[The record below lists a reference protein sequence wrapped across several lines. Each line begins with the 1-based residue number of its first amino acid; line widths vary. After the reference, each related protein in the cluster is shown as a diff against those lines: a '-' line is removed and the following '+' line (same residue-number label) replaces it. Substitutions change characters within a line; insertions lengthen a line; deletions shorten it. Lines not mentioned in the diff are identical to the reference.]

1 MNNNNSNNNN
11 NKNSNNSN
19 NNNNKK
25 DGSGSSLPLHMD
37 TTKESVEYNVAACDR
52 LNPRED
58 DMTQGLNMSTSDG
71 MTPNHLQLRNEIL
84 IHLEAA
90 KKSTF

>member
-1 MNNNNSNNNN
+1 
-11 NKNSNNSN
+11 
-19 NNNNKK
+19 
-25 DGSGSSLPLHMD
+25 MD

-90 KKSTF
+90 KKSIHVLICPHAGQEVGRRSGVHRIRQAYVSKPLIT